1 MKLKRCLAVLLS
13 ATMVVGLFG
22 ACGGGDT
29 STDANDPGSAA
40 QQEGDAS
47 AADDGAGD
55 SGEKVVINYY
65 DWDASASAVVDRFNA
80 SQDKIE
86 VVFTAIP
93 DNNDKKSKLDVLAM
107 GGGDIDVLPCS
118 DGDQFTRMQNG
129 MFAPIDEYITADGL
143 DLESS
148 FGEMAKWCQWDG
160 VTYGLPIR
168 ATVGGVFYNKDAFDE
183 AGLEYPD
190 GSWTWEEYKDLAA
203 KLTVGEGTDKRYGT
217 FNHTWVGEW
226 SHAAT
231 QVTPFFKEDGT
242 SNVADETF
250 VKILEDRK
258 ALDEQ
263 GVQPSHSEIQATQAM
278 PNSYFLG
285 GKCAMVICGAWLIRD
300 MKDTENFPHDFEVG
314 FAYFP
319 RTNESV
325 ESDKN
330 LFMSATMLA
339 VAATSEHPQEAY
351 EFIKYLVTEGAVDI
365 AAGGNYPCYTE
376 AFDDEVVN
384 TFIEGSG
391 LSFEDGQK
399 FFAEDVAM
407 HSTKPLQAGA
417 AAYMDG
423 LEENESLFFTGAQ
436 DAQTTMQNVAD
447 AMDEEV
453 QSLGE

>member
-1 MKLKRCLAVLLS
+1 MKKFIAVLLS
-13 ATMVVGLFG
+13 ASMVAGLMS
-22 ACGGGDT
+22 ACGGNSAGG
-29 STDANDPGSAA
+29 SGSAG
-40 QQEGDAS
+40 EGSVSGESS
-47 AADDGAGD
+47 AAADAGD

-65 DWDASASAVVDRFNA
+65 DWDASAADVVDRFNA

-86 VVFTAIP
+86 VVFTQIP
-93 DNNDKKSKLDVLAM
+93 DNNDKKNKLDVLAM
-107 GGGDIDVLPCS
+107 GGGDIDVFPCS

-129 MFAPIDEYITADGL
+129 MFAPIDEYIEADGL
-143 DLESS
+143 DLDAS
-148 FGEMAKWCQWDG
+148 FGEMAKWCRWDG
-160 VTYGLPIR
+160 VTYGLPFR
-168 ATVGGVFYNKDAFDE
+168 ASVGGVFYNKDAFDE
-183 AGLEYPD
+183 AGIAYPEGD
-190 GSWTWEEYKDLAA
+190 WTWDEYKELAA
-203 KLTVGEGTDKRYGT
+203 QLTTGEGTEKRYGT
-217 FNHTWVGEW
+217 YNHNWAGEW

-242 SNVADETF
+242 SNAAEEMF

-263 GVQPSHSEIQATQAM
+263 GVQPSYAEIQATQAM

-300 MKDTENFPHDFEVG
+300 MKDTENYPHDFEIG
-314 FAYFP
+314 FTYFP
-319 RTNESV
+319 RTTEDV

-351 EFIKYLVTEGAVDI
+351 EFIKYVVTEGAVDI
-365 AAGGNYPCYTE
+365 AAGGNYPCYMD

-399 FFAEDVAM
+399 LFDPDVAM

-417 AAYMDG
+417 AAYMDA
-423 LEENESLFFTGAQ
+423 LEENESLFFTGEQ

-447 AMDEEV
+447 AMNEEIAEL
-453 QSLGE
+453 Q